1 MGPLAAVRS
10 VVGFPMRLVA
20 RVLTGGL
27 GRAPEDPERWL
38 IVGLGNPG
46 SRFERTRHNVGFDV
60 LDRFAAE
67 EGLAFGA
74 ASGGASDATAK
85 LEKLEKLQR
94 RSRAKLALGAVAGK
108 RVVLVKPQTFM
119 NLSGESVKTLMRH
132 YRVSN
137 DRLLVVYDD
146 LDTPVARLKLKG
158 KGGHGGHNGVRN
170 IIDECPGCSD
180 KSFPRLKV
188 GVGRPKG
195 DAPVY
200 DHVLTR
206 FDERDRAVLET
217 KTFVDA
223 CDAIRGVLTVGL
235 DRAMTAA
242 NDASGG
248 GARPRA
254 LSVAEV
260 RGHDDGVLAHVLA
273 VARHVRQHRL
283 LAARP
288 RLRLAHRGARPR
300 EQGRLPAPARQ
311 LLAARPQPEVWR
323 LRVRVRAHGEPDAQV
338 RPQAVRAQPQQV
350 EARRP
355 RPPDRAEEQRARQHP
370 WRARQRSRRARP
382 SARARSLK
390 VLA

>member
-20 RVLTGGL
+20 RVLTGGF

-74 ASGGASDATAK
+74 ASGGASDATSK

-146 LDTPVARLKLKG
+146 LDLPVARLKLKG

-180 KSFPRLKV
+180 KTFPRLKV

-217 KTFVDA
+217 KTFPDA

-248 GARPRA
+248 GARGKGNGKRKTPEVFLQTKSAKKPEPARRTGDGGVVAA
-254 LSVAEV
+254 LV
-260 RGHDDGVLAHVLA
+260 RDA
-273 VARHVRQHRL
+273 VARVVASSVPVSVVDGGTAADEPPPERD
-283 LAARP
+283 AAR
-288 RLRLAHRGARPR
+288 GVARTV
-300 EQGRLPAPARQ
+300 A
-311 LLAARPQPEVWR
+311 
-323 LRVRVRAHGEPDAQV
+323 
-338 RPQAVRAQPQQV
+338 
-350 EARRP
+350 
-355 RPPDRAEEQRARQHP
+355 
-370 WRARQRSRRARP
+370 
-382 SARARSLK
+382 
-390 VLA
+390 

>member
-1 MGPLAAVRS
+1 MGPLAAVRT

-180 KSFPRLKV
+180 KTFPRLKI
-188 GVGRPKG
+188 GVGRPTSG
-195 DAPVY
+195 APVY

-206 FDERDRAVLET
+206 FDERDRAVLEG
-217 KTFVDA
+217 KTFPDA
-223 CDAIRGVLTVGL
+223 CDAIRAVLTSGL

-248 GARPRA
+248 GGGGGGKGHRGKGQKETAPSTRAKKPADPARPTRDDDA
-254 LSVAEV
+254 VVATLV
-260 RGHDDGVLAHVLA
+260 RDA
-273 VARHVRQHRL
+273 VARIV
-283 LAARP
+283 ASGAP
-288 RLRLAHRGARPR
+288 VTLAH
-300 EQGRLPAPARQ
+300 GR
-311 LLAARPQPEVWR
+311 AA
-323 LRVRVRAHGEPDAQV
+323 ANEP
-338 RPQAVRAQPQQV
+338 
-350 EARRP
+350 
-355 RPPDRAEEQRARQHP
+355 PP
-370 WRARQRSRRARP
+370 
-382 SARARSLK
+382 
-390 VLA
+390 

>member
-74 ASGGASDATAK
+74 ASGGVSDATAK

-180 KSFPRLKV
+180 KTFPRLKI
-188 GVGRPKG
+188 GVGRPTN
-195 DAPVY
+195 APVY

-217 KTFVDA
+217 KTFPDA
-223 CDAIRGVLTVGL
+223 CDAIRAVLTSGV

-248 GARPRA
+248 GGGGGGKGLFTKKKADSEKSREKAAPETRAKKPADPARPTRDVDAVVAA
-254 LSVAEV
+254 LV
-260 RGHDDGVLAHVLA
+260 RDA
-273 VARHVRQHRL
+273 VARIV
-283 LAARP
+283 ASGAP
-288 RLRLAHRGARPR
+288 VTLAHGGA
-300 EQGRLPAPARQ
+300 
-311 LLAARPQPEVWR
+311 AAT
-323 LRVRVRAHGEPDAQV
+323 EP
-338 RPQAVRAQPQQV
+338 
-350 EARRP
+350 
-355 RPPDRAEEQRARQHP
+355 PP
-370 WRARQRSRRARP
+370 
-382 SARARSLK
+382 
-390 VLA
+390 

>member
-20 RVLTGGL
+20 RVLTGGF

-67 EGLAFGA
+67 EGLMFGA
-74 ASGGASDATAK
+74 TAGGAPDGLGGVK
-85 LEKLEKLQR
+85 LETLQR
-94 RSRAKLALGAVAGK
+94 RSRAKLAVGK
-108 RVVLVKPQTFM
+108 VSGKQVVLAKPQTYM
-119 NLSGESVKTLMRH
+119 NLSGESVKALMRH
-132 YRVSN
+132 YRVPKC
-137 DRLLVVYDD
+137 RLLVVYDD

-248 GARPRA
+248 GARGEGVGKRKKKPARGGGDAKKPEPARPTGDGGVVAA
-254 LSVAEV
+254 LV
-260 RGHDDGVLAHVLA
+260 RDA
-273 VARHVRQHRL
+273 VARIVASGAPVSVVDGGTEANESPPERDD
-283 LAARP
+283 AR
-288 RLRLAHRGARPR
+288 GVARTD
-300 EQGRLPAPARQ
+300 G
-311 LLAARPQPEVWR
+311 
-323 LRVRVRAHGEPDAQV
+323 G
-338 RPQAVRAQPQQV
+338 
-350 EARRP
+350 
-355 RPPDRAEEQRARQHP
+355 
-370 WRARQRSRRARP
+370 
-382 SARARSLK
+382 
-390 VLA
+390 

>member
-1 MGPLAAVRS
+1 
-10 VVGFPMRLVA
+10 MRLVA
-20 RVLTGGL
+20 RALTGGL

-67 EGLAFGA
+67 EGLTFGA
-74 ASGGASDATAK
+74 AAGGASDVPTGV
-85 LEKLEKLQR
+85 KLEKLQR
-94 RSRAKLALGAVAGK
+94 RSRAKLAVGK
-108 RVVLVKPQTFM
+108 VSGTPVVLAKPQTYM
-119 NLSGESVKTLMRH
+119 NLSGESVKALMRH
-132 YRVSN
+132 YRVPKC
-137 DRLLVVYDD
+137 RLLVVYDD
-146 LDTPVARLKLKG
+146 LDLPVARLKLKG

-180 KSFPRLKV
+180 KTFPRLKV

-217 KTFVDA
+217 KTFPDA

-248 GARPRA
+248 GARGKGNGKRKTPEVFLQTKSAKKPEPARRTGDGGVVAA
-254 LSVAEV
+254 LV
-260 RGHDDGVLAHVLA
+260 RDA
-273 VARHVRQHRL
+273 VARVVASSVPVSVVDGGTAADEPPPERD
-283 LAARP
+283 AAR
-288 RLRLAHRGARPR
+288 GVARTV
-300 EQGRLPAPARQ
+300 A
-311 LLAARPQPEVWR
+311 
-323 LRVRVRAHGEPDAQV
+323 
-338 RPQAVRAQPQQV
+338 
-350 EARRP
+350 
-355 RPPDRAEEQRARQHP
+355 
-370 WRARQRSRRARP
+370 
-382 SARARSLK
+382 
-390 VLA
+390 

>member
-1 MGPLAAVRS
+1 
-10 VVGFPMRLVA
+10 MRLVA
-20 RVLTGGL
+20 RALTGGL

-67 EGLAFGA
+67 EGLMFGA
-74 ASGGASDATAK
+74 TAGGAPDGLGGVK
-85 LEKLEKLQR
+85 LETLQR
-94 RSRAKLALGAVAGK
+94 RSRAKLAVGK
-108 RVVLVKPQTFM
+108 VSGKQVVLAKPQTYM
-119 NLSGESVKTLMRH
+119 NLSGESVKALMRH
-132 YRVSN
+132 YRVPKC
-137 DRLLVVYDD
+137 RLLVVYDD
-146 LDTPVARLKLKG
+146 LDLPVARLKLKG

-180 KSFPRLKV
+180 KTFPRLKV

-217 KTFVDA
+217 KTFPDA

-248 GARPRA
+248 GARGKGNGKRKTPEVFLQTKSAKKPEPARRTGDGGVVAA
-254 LSVAEV
+254 LV
-260 RGHDDGVLAHVLA
+260 RDA
-273 VARHVRQHRL
+273 VARVVASSVPVSVVDGGTAADEPPPERD
-283 LAARP
+283 AAR
-288 RLRLAHRGARPR
+288 GVARTV
-300 EQGRLPAPARQ
+300 A
-311 LLAARPQPEVWR
+311 
-323 LRVRVRAHGEPDAQV
+323 
-338 RPQAVRAQPQQV
+338 
-350 EARRP
+350 
-355 RPPDRAEEQRARQHP
+355 
-370 WRARQRSRRARP
+370 
-382 SARARSLK
+382 
-390 VLA
+390 

>member
-67 EGLAFGA
+67 EGLMFGA
-74 ASGGASDATAK
+74 TAGGAPDGLGGVK
-85 LEKLEKLQR
+85 LETLQR
-94 RSRAKLALGAVAGK
+94 RSRAKLAVGK
-108 RVVLVKPQTFM
+108 VSGKQVVLAKPQTYM
-119 NLSGESVKTLMRH
+119 NLSGESVKALMRH
-132 YRVSN
+132 YRVPKC
-137 DRLLVVYDD
+137 RLLVVYDD

-180 KSFPRLKV
+180 KTFPRLKI
-188 GVGRPKG
+188 GVGRPTSG
-195 DAPVY
+195 APVY

-217 KTFVDA
+217 KTFPDA
-223 CDAIRGVLTVGL
+223 CDAIRAVLTSGL

-248 GARPRA
+248 GGGGGGKGHRGKGSKKAAAAPSTSAKKPADPARPTRDDDA
-254 LSVAEV
+254 VVATLV
-260 RGHDDGVLAHVLA
+260 RDA
-273 VARHVRQHRL
+273 VARIV
-283 LAARP
+283 ASGVP
-288 RLRLAHRGARPR
+288 VTLAHGGA
-300 EQGRLPAPARQ
+300 
-311 LLAARPQPEVWR
+311 AAN
-323 LRVRVRAHGEPDAQV
+323 EP
-338 RPQAVRAQPQQV
+338 
-350 EARRP
+350 
-355 RPPDRAEEQRARQHP
+355 PP
-370 WRARQRSRRARP
+370 
-382 SARARSLK
+382 
-390 VLA
+390 

>member
-180 KSFPRLKV
+180 KTFPRLKI
-188 GVGRPKG
+188 GVGRPTSG
-195 DAPVY
+195 APVY

-206 FDERDRAVLET
+206 FDERDRAVLEG
-217 KTFVDA
+217 KTFPDA
-223 CDAIRGVLTVGL
+223 CDVIRAVLTSGL

-248 GARPRA
+248 GGGGGGGGKGHRGKGQKETAPSTRGKKPADPARPTRDDDA
-254 LSVAEV
+254 VVATLV
-260 RGHDDGVLAHVLA
+260 RDA
-273 VARHVRQHRL
+273 VARIV
-283 LAARP
+283 ASGAP
-288 RLRLAHRGARPR
+288 VTLAH
-300 EQGRLPAPARQ
+300 GR
-311 LLAARPQPEVWR
+311 AA
-323 LRVRVRAHGEPDAQV
+323 ANEP
-338 RPQAVRAQPQQV
+338 
-350 EARRP
+350 
-355 RPPDRAEEQRARQHP
+355 PP
-370 WRARQRSRRARP
+370 
-382 SARARSLK
+382 
-390 VLA
+390 

>member
-85 LEKLEKLQR
+85 LTKLEKLQR

-132 YRVSN
+132 YRVKN

-180 KSFPRLKV
+180 KTFPRLKI
-188 GVGRPKG
+188 GVGRPTSG
-195 DAPVY
+195 AAVY

-206 FDERDRAVLET
+206 FDEDDRAVLET
-217 KTFVDA
+217 KTFPDA
-223 CDAIRGVLTVGL
+223 CDAIRAVLTSGL

-242 NDASGG
+242 NDASHRGG
-248 GARPRA
+248 GGGKGSKGLERGKGGAKKKTASALVATSAKKPAKNPARPTRDDDA
-254 LSVAEV
+254 VVATLV
-260 RGHDDGVLAHVLA
+260 RDA
-273 VARHVRQHRL
+273 VARIVASGVPVT
-283 LAARP
+283 LA
-288 RLRLAHRGARPR
+288 
-300 EQGRLPAPARQ
+300 
-311 LLAARPQPEVWR
+311 PE
-323 LRVRVRAHGEPDAQV
+323 
-338 RPQAVRAQPQQV
+338 
-350 EARRP
+350 
-355 RPPDRAEEQRARQHP
+355 
-370 WRARQRSRRARP
+370 
-382 SARARSLK
+382 
-390 VLA
+390 